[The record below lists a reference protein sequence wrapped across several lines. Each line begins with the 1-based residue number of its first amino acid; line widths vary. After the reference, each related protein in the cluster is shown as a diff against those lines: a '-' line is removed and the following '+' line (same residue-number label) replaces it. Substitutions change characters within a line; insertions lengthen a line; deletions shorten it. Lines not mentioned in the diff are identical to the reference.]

1 MSNQNRKLPI
11 DTQFDYDKLID
22 MKAEQLEDIV
32 KECEINMERLRVD
45 IVKNY
50 QMAQPFL
57 MQMRSLKQQ
66 LKKVSEKLE
75 ASKTFLSMEKN
86 GSLVSNIDLSELK
99 TENIE
104 SIPPIQSKTKFKS
117 QLVTNWVNKNKET
130 LVSKNTKTPLK
141 KYS

>member
-130 LVSKNTKTPLK
+130 RVSKNTKTPLK